1 MTISFH
7 PVHSTTLLVGGILSF
22 YFALRGPACLSDVAL
37 TLSTLSACAE
47 NLHLALSSPP
57 GRIPM
62 QMSPEDLAT
71 AVTSIKSMNVSR
83 DCRSTEHPILPNG
96 VATAISSFEK
106 YPLLASNA
114 IQRKHGGYSKQSS
127 KEKLISNK
135 LGYSLHFE
143 KARKGIEM
151 NARLTGQVAQLG
163 RELYN
168 TGPEALENEAP
179 VDFGLVD
186 SAFGHLVR
194 DWSTQGLNERRA
206 VFPPIL
212 EALEQHFGLNSM
224 NRKVL
229 VPGCGMGRL
238 ASDIAD
244 AGYNVTA
251 NDLDYE
257 SILIY
262 HLLANHT
269 TSLHQHAIQPF
280 VTKWAHQ
287 ADSSS
292 RYSAITVPDHMPN
305 RTVELVEGDFLKVFP
320 QDAEFDAVVT
330 LFFIDMSDNVI
341 DFLSNIHRLLKPGG
355 IWINLGPLKWDGS
368 SILQLSADEVL
379 QLAELL
385 GFDVNHESRKSIH
398 STYGAQPESLLRFTY
413 VLDFDEEE
421 LR

>member
-163 RELYN
+163 REL
-168 TGPEALENEAP
+168 
-179 VDFGLVD
+179 
-186 SAFGHLVR
+186 
-194 DWSTQGLNERRA
+194 GLNERRA

-229 VPGCGMGRL
+229 VSRTVFL
-238 ASDIAD
+238 HIST
-244 AGYNVTA
+244 GYNVTA
-251 NDLDYE
+251 NESGLR

-262 HLLANHT
+262 HLLAKPYYLA
-269 TSLHQHAIQPF
+269 TSARQFNPSLRNGRIRRFFFALLCHNCSQTIC
-280 VTKWAHQ
+280 T
-287 ADSSS
+287 
-292 RYSAITVPDHMPN
+292 N

-355 IWINLGPLKWDGS
+355 TVS

-385 GFDVNHESRKSIH
+385 GFDVNHESRRAYTG
-398 STYGAQPESLLRFTY
+398 TYGCAT
-413 VLDFDEEE
+413 
-421 LR
+421 